1 MSNVNYSFTN
11 KDTDGNIVFRSNIT
25 SFGLDHVTD
34 KDLTSFYTNFSENAY
49 QDTGLLPVDGSGL
62 LAIRSA
68 GNHTQ
73 IAYQHKPGMYY
84 INWGQ
89 YERDV
94 HAIKYYVAQPYRI
107 VIADLL
113 NGNIYGARTF
123 YSPIPITYPQAP
135 LYHVNLPNIN
145 CKGYRGNGVGWI
157 CLYHTEDISKYP
169 FNEKLAKILD
179 RCSGTEAYNDQNMS
193 ETDGPR
199 FYRDNNKPS
208 YIHIP
213 AEWESYSE
221 QNGYEW
227 TLDPELWIPVLV
239 QDMDHQDKHYSDGQ
253 PLTFADALF
262 GNYQAY
268 YTDTTIPKPV
278 NMIARSEYSLDS
290 KTVFNWFKQSYNNS
304 SESSQGAINPF
315 DSSATVRVKLST
327 AAPVFIAD
335 EDEDEEEDESSWYCE
350 DCESTMYF
358 SDSSPNETY
367 SSNFICD
374 HCLENNY
381 SYVEHKGTYVH
392 NDETL
397 YLSESNV
404 FIYPSD
410 LTAGNHYKYCAQC
423 SGGWYYTH
431 SDFESIEFV
440 NDELCAKC
448 YNDMTVNCLCGDT
461 SVHACLFE
469 QELIVSYNTPLH
481 TLIEE
486 NPHALPLVHNNV
498 IQHPYNYIIKV
509 EHICGSCYS
518 AISPLKESITIS
530 YLKDKLFANLKEY
543 SFLKEY
549 SLLSKSNIN
558 QNLKIISGLTIQKS
572 EIF

>member
-11 KDTDGNIVFRSNIT
+11 KDTDGSIVFRSNIT

-34 KDLTSFYTNFSENAY
+34 KDLTSFYTHFSENAY

-157 CLYHTEDISKYP
+157 CLYHSEDISKYP

-213 AEWESYSE
+213 AEWQSYSE
-221 QNGYEW
+221 ENGYEW
-227 TLDPELWIPVLV
+227 TLDPELWIPILV

-278 NMIARSEYSLDS
+278 NMIARSDYSLDS

-304 SESSQGAINPF
+304 SESSQEAINPF

-358 SDSSPNETY
+358 SDSSPNQTY

-374 HCLENNY
+374 HCLDNNY
-381 SYVEHKGTYVH
+381 SYVEHKNVYVH

-410 LTAGNHYKYCAQC
+410 LTAGTHYKYCEQC

-440 NDELCAKC
+440 HDELCAKC

-461 SVHACLFE
+461 SAHACLFE
-469 QELIVSYNTPLH
+469 QELTVSYNTPLYK
-481 TLIEE
+481 LIEE
-486 NPHALPLVHNNV
+486 NPHALPIVHNNV
-498 IQHPYNYIIKV
+498 IQPPYNYIIEV
-509 EHICGSCYS
+509 EHICESCYS
-518 AISPLKESITIS
+518 VISSVEESIKTS
-530 YLKDKLFANLKEY
+530 YLKDKLFVNLR
-543 SFLKEY
+543 EY
-549 SLLSKSNIN
+549 SLLSKNNIN
-558 QNLKIISGLTIQKS
+558 QKLKIISGLTIQKS